1 MGVAYDSSQI
11 MHAVYLDAPYS
22 DDERRVRLY
31 QGQLFM
37 FSPRPAVV
45 ALRDFTRRMIE
56 EAFAPLDPRTAQFRM
71 PVEQYV
77 AILANLKPAFIH
89 HPTCKDLL
97 RQILREQGCDLEQ
110 IYFDVPRLRTST
122 AAGYLTAGIAYA
134 FHPHRDTW
142 YSAPQCQLNWWFPV
156 YEIEPNNGMAF
167 HPRYWSQGVAN
178 SSHIYNYDRWN
189 AESRQTAAQH
199 IHTDTRPQPH
209 ALLDRLPHGSHRGR
223 ARAPRGAQR
232 RLRLHRDDVAR
243 LSPWLGPVA
252 HSRGARGDVRHARPK
267 RRVGARRRQPA
278 LAAAIHGALAAFSTR
293 SRRLCQ
299 GAGSLCMANTVLTS
313 RCSRRTASATSHAYS
328 GGPPRP
334 D

>member
-1 MGVAYDSSQI
+1 

-22 DDERRVRLY
+22 DDERRARLY

-77 AILANLKPAFIH
+77 AILAKLKPAFIH

-97 RQILREQGCDLEQ
+97 RQILREHGCDLEQ

-209 ALLDRLPHGSHRGR
+209 AQEPMELAPDIRLVPPPGGLILFS
-223 ARAPRGAQR
+223 GAQM
-232 RLRLHRDDVAR
+232 
-243 LSPWLGPVA
+243 
-252 HSRGARGDVRHARPK
+252 HSTVENTSGLTRFSIDFRTVHLGDVRARC
-267 RRVGARRRQPA
+267 GAPNVDSACTGTTLRDYLRGTDLSHLPEDLVA
-278 LAAAIHGALAAFSTR
+278 MYDTPDNDAGSGLAAANPH
-293 SRRLCQ
+293 
-299 GAGSLCMANTVLTS
+299 
-313 RCSRRTASATSHAYS
+313 
-328 GGPPRP
+328 
-334 D
+334 